1 MMKKRDFLYIFY
13 GLKIIVGA
21 FAFIAF
27 IFGVGWLFV
36 HYHRFATG
44 FIIVWSL
51 AALIGVAWGIG
62 EHKYWDEEKD
72 VKND

>member
-1 MMKKRDFLYIFY
+1 LKKCDFLYIFY

-51 AALIGVAWGIG
+51 AALIGVAWVIG
-62 EHKYWDEEKD
+62 QQKYWDEDNGGK
-72 VKND
+72 K